1 MRKRYF
7 ILILAVVIL
16 VGADQLVKWWALS
29 ALADGTVIDL
39 IPGVFRFSYVE
50 NRGAAFGILQ
60 GQTVLLTVIS
70 IGVTVALL
78 YLYHR
83 VPGGKQ
89 YRLLH
94 VCYTL
99 ILAGAAG
106 NQIDRIFR
114 GFVVDMFEFYWFRF
128 PVFNL
133 ADCFVVVGGIT
144 VFLILAIRPRLLDP
158 LVSPKKEE
166 SLDG

>member
-78 YLYHR
+78 YP
-83 VPGGKQ
+83 VS
-89 YRLLH
+89 
-94 VCYTL
+94 YTHL
-99 ILAGAAG
+99 GFNRPDHAS
-106 NQIDRIFR
+106 FR
-114 GFVVDMFEFYWFRF
+114 GSS
-128 PVFNL
+128 
-133 ADCFVVVGGIT
+133 A
-144 VFLILAIRPRLLDP
+144 
-158 LVSPKKEE
+158 S
-166 SLDG
+166 